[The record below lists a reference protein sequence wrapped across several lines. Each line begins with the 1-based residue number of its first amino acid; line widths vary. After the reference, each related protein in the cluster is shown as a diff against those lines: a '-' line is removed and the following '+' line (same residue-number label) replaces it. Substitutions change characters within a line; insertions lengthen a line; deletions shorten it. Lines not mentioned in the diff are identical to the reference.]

1 VRKRTV
7 TIAVALFASSLA
19 AFAAAE
25 APLVAGAAGT
35 AAARARAG
43 WPPTISAT
51 LAQCVTSVTQA
62 ERSATFAGEMSA
74 VPGTAKMAMRIDVE
88 QRLPHEPQFRAVV
101 APGVGAWRSSE
112 PKVKVFKYLKQVT
125 DLAAPARYRAS
136 IRFRWLNGHGVT
148 IRRAVRVTRA
158 CVQPATP
165 RLLLAPAPET
175 ASP

>member
-1 VRKRTV
+1 VGKRTLS
-7 TIAVALFASSLA
+7 IAVALLASSLA
-19 AFAAAE
+19 AFVAAE
-25 APLVAGAAGT
+25 TPLVAGAQGT
-35 AAARARAG
+35 SASSARAG
-43 WPPTISAT
+43 TPTISAT

-74 VPGTAKMAMRIDVE
+74 VPGTARMSMRIDVE
-88 QRLPHEPQFRAVV
+88 QRLPREELFHTVV

-136 IRFRWLNGHGVT
+136 IRFRWLNARGVT

-158 CVQPATP
+158 CSQPATP
-165 RLLLAPAPET
+165 RLLEPIET
-175 ASP
+175 APS